1 MTIELAPHHMLIIT
15 GLLGNHPLERL
26 AEVPQF
32 SWLLQY
38 GKPWLRSAAEENR
51 EGPML
56 QKPQKTR
63 DESIGGTRDDYPIIK
78 DYISKRS

>member
-15 GLLGNHPLERL
+15 DYWMIIPWSDLRKSRSFPGFYSTGK
-26 AEVPQF
+26 
-32 SWLLQY
+32 Y

-56 QKPQKTR
+56 QKSQKTR
-63 DESIGGTRDDYPIIK
+63 DESIGGTREII
-78 DYISKRS
+78 R

>member
-1 MTIELAPHHMLIIT
+1 MKFLVAPHHMLIIT
-15 GLLGNHPLERL
+15 DYWIIIPWSDLRKT
-26 AEVPQF
+26 QF

-63 DESIGGTRDDYPIIK
+63 DESIGGARDDYPIIK

>member
-15 GLLGNHPLERL
+15 DYWMIIPWSE
-26 AEVPQF
+26 
-32 SWLLQY
+32 Y

-56 QKPQKTR
+56 QKSQKTR
-63 DESIGGTRDDYPIIK
+63 DESIGGTREII
-78 DYISKRS
+78 R

>member
-15 GLLGNHPLERL
+15 DYWIIIPWSDLRKT
-26 AEVPQF
+26 QF

-63 DESIGGTRDDYPIIK
+63 DESIGGARDDYPIIK

>member
-1 MTIELAPHHMLIIT
+1 MDDY
-15 GLLGNHPLERL
+15 PLERL

-56 QKPQKTR
+56 QKSQKTR

-78 DYISKRS
+78 DYISKQS

>member
-15 GLLGNHPLERL
+15 DYWVIIPWSDLRKT
-26 AEVPQF
+26 QF

-63 DESIGGTRDDYPIIK
+63 DESIGGTRDDHPIIK